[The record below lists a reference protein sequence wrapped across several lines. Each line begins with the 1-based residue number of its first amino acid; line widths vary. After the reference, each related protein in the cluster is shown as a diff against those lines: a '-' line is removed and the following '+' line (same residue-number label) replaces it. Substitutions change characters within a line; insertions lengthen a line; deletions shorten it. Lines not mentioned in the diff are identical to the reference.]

1 MYQIGGVVALPFV
14 GPGVDT
20 WGRKGGMIIG
30 AFLIIMGTI
39 ICGTTVANASVSQFM
54 GGRFLLGFGVSFV
67 SSAGPIYVVE
77 TAHPTFRGIATAY
90 CNCFWFTGS
99 ILSSGAVRGGLQL
112 TGNKTWQIPV
122 WLQAFFPALIL
133 MAVWFIPESPRY
145 VRNSP

>member
-1 MYQIGGVVALPFV
+1 ML
-14 GPGVDT
+14 
-20 WGRKGGMIIG
+20 IG
-30 AFLIIMGTI
+30 AFLIVMGTI

-133 MAVWFIPESPRY
+133 LTVWFIPESPRY
-145 VRNSP
+145 VLSAPYR